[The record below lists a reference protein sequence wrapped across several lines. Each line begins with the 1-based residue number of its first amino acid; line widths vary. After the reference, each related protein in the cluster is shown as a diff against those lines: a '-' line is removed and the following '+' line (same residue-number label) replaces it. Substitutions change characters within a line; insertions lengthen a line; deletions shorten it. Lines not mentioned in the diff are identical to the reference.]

1 MESVLHLKIYQIYK
15 QVNFLLLNIIK
26 FKYHLYDIYLI
37 DNYFIFIKIKI
48 LYLEGFFLNYVSF
61 FFNYTINII
70 IIIVIIIINL

>member
-61 FFNYTINII
+61 FLII
-70 IIIVIIIINL
+70 LLI